1 MSLLVNYDGV
11 LAATAAALK
20 TSPGA
25 TEACHCPNPTGASSA
40 PDTWPVCRL
49 QSVTHALCR
58 RTAGEPLPPANRAGV
73 KGLSLSGRETVFKL
87 EPPRG
92 LFRAAGGTAR
102 FFQQRPPSLQPRS
115 PSPSPPPPVPPAQA
129 PRQPSPARR
138 VLFFPGGGGF
148 RVRKALGD
156 PPVVSCPHR
165 AVRFLR
171 LENPQ
176 DRLAA
181 KALLSLTSGK
191 PALVVIT
198 QKDSRLSGAGVALC
212 LLWLANFLENY
223 MQCCVVVSNFRGS

>member
-1 MSLLVNYDGV
+1 MPCAGGQPGSPSHPLIGQVSRACPSVAGRLFSNWSL
-11 LAATAAALK
+11 
-20 TSPGA
+20 PGA
-25 TEACHCPNPTGASSA
+25 CSERPVERPGSSSRGR
-40 PDTWPVCRL
+40 PPCSPV
-49 QSVTHALCR
+49 
-58 RTAGEPLPPANRAGV
+58 PPAPA
-73 KGLSLSGRETVFKL
+73 
-87 EPPRG
+87 P
-92 LFRAAGGTAR
+92 
-102 FFQQRPPSLQPRS
+102 
-115 PSPSPPPPVPPAQA
+115 PPPPVPPAQA